1 MNEGR
6 KDDEGKLDWLLL
18 PYPQLETVI
27 KVFEF
32 GAKKYGIN
40 NWQKI
45 DYPKPRYL
53 SAAMRHLIARIKG
66 QQVDEESGLP
76 HLAHCVCCLLFLL
89 WFDDND
95 KTT

>member
-1 MNEGR
+1 
-6 KDDEGKLDWLLL
+6 
-18 PYPQLETVI
+18 
-27 KVFEF
+27 
-32 GAKKYGIN
+32 
-40 NWQKI
+40 
-45 DYPKPRYL
+45 L